1 MNNDKDIESTD
12 GVAAPAGDE
21 TRDAT
26 DTDVPP
32 VEESADTTPSD
43 ESPSWRSQPR
53 RQRNSRRVGVVWL
66 GWRCYSPWS
75 A

>member
-32 VEESADTTPSD
+32 VEESADTTHRDEKPILQEPAETPST
-43 ESPSWRSQPR
+43 
-53 RQRNSRRVGVVWL
+53 L
-66 GWRCYSPWS
+66 S
-75 A
+75 AR